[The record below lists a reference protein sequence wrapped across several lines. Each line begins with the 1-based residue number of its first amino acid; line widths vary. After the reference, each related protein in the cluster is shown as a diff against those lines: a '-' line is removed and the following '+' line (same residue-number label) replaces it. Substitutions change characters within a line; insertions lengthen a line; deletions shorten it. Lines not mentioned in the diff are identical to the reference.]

1 MALHMNQ
8 KVLSAPLGPTTLL
21 STALIQQAI
30 SASRSSPR
38 KRIILPLH
46 KDPEALLHRMLNAI
60 QPLSYIRPH
69 RHLYPPKPETIIVI
83 QGAILCLVF
92 TALGDVEE
100 VHTLKAGSS
109 AFGFDCEPGIY
120 HTFLALQSD
129 TVLFEVKPGPY
140 EAATDK
146 DFALWA
152 PPEDS
157 AETQSYITT
166 LYHLGETSTN
176 PSNPVTIETLHA

>member
-1 MALHMNQ
+1 MNQ
-8 KVLSAPLGPTTLL
+8 NVLPAPLSSTTLL
-21 STALIQQAI
+21 NTALIEQALRG
-30 SASRSSPR
+30 SRSNPR

-46 KDPEALLHRMLNAI
+46 KDPGALLHRMLNAI

-69 RHLYPPKPETIIVI
+69 RHQNPPKVETIIVL

-92 TALGDVEE
+92 TDLGE
-100 VHTLKAGSS
+100 VREIHTLKAGSS
-109 AFGFDCEPGIY
+109 VFGFDCEPGIY
-120 HTFLALQSD
+120 HTFLALQND

-146 DFALWA
+146 DFAPWA

-157 AETQSYITT
+157 ENTQSYLAS
-166 LYHLGETSTN
+166 LYNLDKMVVAKPDT
-176 PSNPVTIETLHA
+176 VTVEKPHA